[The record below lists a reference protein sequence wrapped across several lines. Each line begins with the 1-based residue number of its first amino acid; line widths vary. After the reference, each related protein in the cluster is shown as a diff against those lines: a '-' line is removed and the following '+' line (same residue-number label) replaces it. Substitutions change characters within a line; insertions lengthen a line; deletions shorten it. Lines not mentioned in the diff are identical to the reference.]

1 MTGKARVGMLTIAL
15 VAFCVAGMGAQ
26 GTMAGQKP
34 PDPQAAQ
41 AAAKDAQ
48 PKPAE
53 TKPEDMPADFTAFN
67 NAGKEKDLLKR
78 VEAYEKFIADHPDS
92 ALVSTAR
99 SQIQTTLL
107 SALKTSQAKYLS
119 VMQQQIETAK
129 KNTSS
134 ATLSTTYWRSAS
146 DLLSAGVLLEQA
158 EEYARSALS
167 SMDEEKYIQERRE
180 SDRRVAESL
189 AKQAANPPAAA
200 PPASTP
206 RVMPALSMVD
216 GVLFAKPAPPRPAPA
231 ASTTP
236 RPAPTPPRPPTDDE
250 LRTMFRSQKASFQAT
265 LGQILV
271 GRGKTADGEAMLRE
285 VYAARPAG
293 ATMATIARVLA
304 GSAKKAGD
312 EKGQLEYLSTLA
324 LSGRINKEEQADFEA
339 VYRKTHNGS
348 LDGLEA
354 MLDERFMR
362 TAPKVE
368 VKPSTRTVKATDRAV
383 LVEMFTGSG

>member
-1 MTGKARVGMLTIAL
+1 MTGKARIAMLAAVLL
-15 VAFCVAGMGAQ
+15 VPAMADLGAQ
-26 GTMAGQKP
+26 GTATGQKP
-34 PDPQAAQ
+34 PDTQAAQ
-41 AAAKDAQ
+41 AAAKETQA
-48 PKPAE
+48 KPAE
-53 TKPEDMPADFTAFN
+53 AKPEDMPADFTAFN

-92 ALVSTAR
+92 VLVSMAR

-107 SALKTSQAKYLS
+107 AVLKAAQPKY
-119 VMQQQIETAK
+119 VDWMQQEIDRYKKETFPGALAS
-129 KNTSS
+129 TYSRLAS
-134 ATLSTTYWRSAS
+134 A
-146 DLLSAGVLLEQA
+146 LLSAGVLLDQA

-167 SMDEEKYIQERRE
+167 SMDEQKYIQGRKEE
-180 SDRRVAESL
+180 AQRVAESW
-189 AKQAANPPAAA
+189 AKRAANAPPAPAAA
-200 PPASTP
+200 AAPRIVPAI
-206 RVMPALSMVD
+206 SMVD
-216 GVLFAKPAPPRPAPA
+216 GVPFAKPAPPRPATA

-236 RPAPTPPRPPTDDE
+236 RPAPTAPRPPTDDE
-250 LRTMFRSQKASFQAT
+250 LRTMFRSQKTSFQAT

-271 GRGKTADGEAMLRE
+271 RRGKTAEGEALLRE

-293 ATMATIARVLA
+293 ATMATVARVLA

-324 LSGRINKEEQADFEA
+324 LSGRITKEEQADFEA
-339 VYRKTHNGS
+339 VYRKSHGGS

-354 MLDERFMR
+354 MLDERYMR

-383 LVEMFTGSG
+383 LVEMFTGAG